1 MSDGMEQDNTEVILV
16 SCEKELFLVIQLV
29 IRMVGSLVDLI
40 CGLLLPRVNNSR
52 GIVFSI

>member
-29 IRMVGSLVDLI
+29 IRMVGCLVDLI
-40 CGLLLPRVNNSR
+40 CGLLLPRVI
-52 GIVFSI
+52 IVGE